1 MIRRSPWWA
10 RALAALIAL
19 GAAAIVLVALTD
31 GDRVR
36 GNGHDRPPADAPNA
50 PNIDPDATGRAR
62 GPLAEAPNIV
72 FVLTDDQ
79 SLDSF
84 TPRSMP
90 ETFAKIVR
98 PGTRFGDA
106 VAAPP
111 LCCPYRAG
119 FLTGQYPHN
128 NGVLSNKPGYT
139 DLSAPGHTFGN
150 WLRGRGYETA
160 LIGKYLNGIEDLP
173 GAVVAPGWDE
183 WLSAWFG
190 SGMLNPRLNDDGSF
204 VRRRG
209 YLTNILTNRAL
220 EFIDASAPRGR
231 PFFLWLTQLSPHSIP
246 RGRLPTDSCEAG
258 MPQPTKAD
266 FEGFAGPR
274 FSVIGSKPSFNERD
288 ISDKPRDLPRIDGE
302 TRQRLR
308 RYWRCEVSSLAAVD
322 RGVGRIV
329 DRLEALGELDNTILV
344 FSSDNGFLHGEH
356 RDVKGKGDI
365 FREQMEVPLAVR
377 VPASLLGSPPAPAVG
392 RTVTQLDLTAT
403 LLDLAGADPCL
414 AGRGCR
420 RMDGR
425 SLIKLLR
432 GEDPRW
438 ARDRKILFELDNRCT
453 QIGVRTKRH
462 TYSQIEPACG
472 GGDVQLYDRTRDP
485 YELRNVAR
493 RKPQLVEDLRR
504 TTLRLV
510 RCSGASGRDEKQAG
524 APFCR

>member
-1 MIRRSPWWA
+1 
-10 RALAALIAL
+10 
-19 GAAAIVLVALTD
+19 
-31 GDRVR
+31 
-36 GNGHDRPPADAPNA
+36 
-50 PNIDPDATGRAR
+50 
-62 GPLAEAPNIV
+62 
-72 FVLTDDQ
+72 
-79 SLDSF
+79 
-84 TPRSMP
+84 MP
-90 ETFAKIVR
+90 ETFAKVVR
-98 PGTRFGDA
+98 PGTHFRDA
-106 VAAPP
+106 IAAPP

-128 NGVLSNKPGYT
+128 NGVLSNKPGYEELT
-139 DLSAPGHTFGN
+139 APAHTFGN
-150 WLRGRGYETA
+150 WLRSRGYETA

-190 SGMLNPRLNDDGSF
+190 SGMVKPKLNDGGNF
-204 VRRRG
+204 VREPG
-209 YLTNILTNRAL
+209 YLTNVLTRRAL
-220 EFIDASAPRGR
+220 EFIDAEAPRSR
-231 PFFLWLTQLSPHSIP
+231 PFFLWLAQLSPHSIP
-246 RGRLPTDSCEAG
+246 SDRLPGDSCEKG
-258 MPQPTKAD
+258 MPQPTKTDYEA
-266 FEGFAGPR
+266 FEGPQ

-288 ISDKPRDLPRIDGE
+288 ISDKTRELPRIDRQ
-302 TRQRLR
+302 TRLRLR

-322 RGVGRIV
+322 RGIGRIV
-329 DRLEALGELDNTILV
+329 DRLEALGELDNTVIV
-344 FSSDNGFLHGEH
+344 FGSDNGFLHGEH

-365 FREQMEVPLAVR
+365 FREQMEVPLAMR
-377 VPASLLGSPPAPAVG
+377 VPAAVLGASAVAKVE

-403 LLDLAGADPCL
+403 LLELAGTDPCL

-425 SLIKLLR
+425 SFARLLR
-432 GEDPRW
+432 GDDPRW

-453 QIGVRTKRH
+453 QIGVRTKRY

-472 GGDVQLYDRTRDP
+472 GGDVQLYDRSHDP
-485 YELRNVAR
+485 FELRNVAK